1 MRNTS
6 ELRRQNEATAL
17 RVFAGNGFGDAA
29 IGITE
34 QQVLSSSVELEQL
47 ARAHRSD
54 VLGQLLRTAIHSVGG
69 FARRV
74 IEEWKHRQYA
84 RATYEAL
91 RGLDA
96 RVLRDLGFH
105 RSELMSIAAEVADM
119 TDSTRT
125 HLVPIRHGRRS

>member
-1 MRNTS
+1 MRNTTKS
-6 ELRRQNEATAL
+6 RTESEATAL

-34 QQVLSSSVELEQL
+34 QQVLLCSVELERL
-47 ARAHRSD
+47 AKAHRSR
-54 VLGQLLRTAIHSVGG
+54 VIRQILRKALRAVGG

-74 IEEWKHRQYA
+74 ITQWKHRQYA
-84 RATYEAL
+84 RATYAAL

-105 RSELMSIAAEVADM
+105 RSELMSIAAEMSGAAE
-119 TDSTRT
+119 STRI
-125 HLVPIRHGRRS
+125 LVRHSRNF